1 MSITEKSFVLNNLCH
16 LTSYPFVK
24 TTNGK
29 NIGITFAK
37 KRDLSENSTQQ
48 ENIFPLK
55 VSNPIL
61 ARSVVAVLGLGFID
75 AGYDFRNQSFSS
87 FCTVSYFFFVRDYHY
102 ISKCIKIWMFRYSG
116 DWSRIGVIS
125 KENEDLLKFAAFI
138 VVPLCIFLIF
148 SLSKE
153 SEDWFFFFFILLG
166 FLKISMC
173 NASDDLFKLLLAN

>member
-1 MSITEKSFVLNNLCH
+1 MSITEKSFVLNNPSH
-16 LTSYPFVK
+16 LSSYPFVK

-48 ENIFPLK
+48 ENIFPLR

-75 AGYDFRNQSFSS
+75 AG
-87 FCTVSYFFFVRDYHY
+87 
-102 ISKCIKIWMFRYSG
+102 YSG

-153 SEDWFFFFFILLG
+153 SED
-166 FLKISMC
+166 
-173 NASDDLFKLLLAN
+173 

>member
-1 MSITEKSFVLNNLCH
+1 MRGNAMSITEKSFVLNNLCH

-24 TTNGK
+24 ATNGK
-29 NIGITFAK
+29 KLGITSAK

-61 ARSVVAVLGLGFID
+61 SRSVVAVLGLGFID
-75 AGYDFRNQSFSS
+75 AG
-87 FCTVSYFFFVRDYHY
+87 
-102 ISKCIKIWMFRYSG
+102 YSG

-148 SLSKE
+148 SFSEE
-153 SEDWFFFFFILLG
+153 SED
-166 FLKISMC
+166 
-173 NASDDLFKLLLAN
+173 

>member
-29 NIGITFAK
+29 KLGITSAK

-61 ARSVVAVLGLGFID
+61 SRSVVAVLGLGFID
-75 AGYDFRNQSFSS
+75 AG
-87 FCTVSYFFFVRDYHY
+87 
-102 ISKCIKIWMFRYSG
+102 YSG

-148 SLSKE
+148 SFSKE
-153 SEDWFFFFFILLG
+153 SED
-166 FLKISMC
+166 
-173 NASDDLFKLLLAN
+173 

>member
-1 MSITEKSFVLNNLCH
+1 MSITEKSFVLNNLSH

-48 ENIFPLK
+48 ENIFPLR

-75 AGYDFRNQSFSS
+75 AG
-87 FCTVSYFFFVRDYHY
+87 
-102 ISKCIKIWMFRYSG
+102 YSG

-153 SEDWFFFFFILLG
+153 S
-166 FLKISMC
+166 
-173 NASDDLFKLLLAN
+173 DD